1 MRVDEPIIIIA
12 PMSERIRYQLS
23 MYREYRSRLERL
35 SDALNIAIAVREYE
49 EVFDDIVIRYSDTP
63 DDFRT
68 NCYVFSHLIVALEMV
83 IGSDITRIED
93 MTTEGMIPYVR
104 DMEIQDSWWIASIG
118 FKPYLVDES

>member
-104 DMEIQDSWWIASIG
+104 DMEIHSSWWIASIG